1 MKKKG
6 SFNSIDS
13 LLEEVKRNNLLRM
26 ITLAE
31 KQLNPF
37 NYHLSFEAKKRL
49 QWLHLLHYEQGGN
62 VTVAAKKIGITRQWL
77 SELKNKSENRKR
89 ITKWIEDKIL
99 KVRYDSQNIWGKEK
113 IARALKRDYGIKIN
127 PNTVNNYLH
136 KHKKI
141 SPRISLK
148 NSRAWK
154 AKIAREN

>member
-37 NYHLSFEAKKRL
+37 NYHLSFEAKKRRD
-49 QWLHLLHYEQGGN
+49 QRRIEP
-62 VTVAAKKIGITRQWL
+62 
-77 SELKNKSENRKR
+77 KSKAPHKTENRKR
-89 ITKWIEDKIL
+89 RTKWIEDKIL

-154 AKIAREN
+154 AKIARENLSFELRVKYR